1 MLLKVNNMAETTNF
15 NYIDSL
21 MNSTNIQFMA
31 DQHDHAIQTT
41 GRKTYIF
48 LLDKVET
55 ELSDVYKEEKHG
67 RIYLPHFEQRA
78 LYKTNT
84 FISSLDA
91 SNYTEKE
98 EALEMEYDFGRMVHN
113 INELKSKSA
122 GKLTIKNNSKVPLEF
137 EISDKFIIRKFS
149 EILYQKKI
157 EGTIYK
163 FINEMMNETNLV
175 ELEYTG
181 DSESLE
187 FLERLSFKLLPRR
200 KQEISLN
207 NSIYKNTGDVISHGT
222 LILNDRFKLYQVVGA
237 YPKNDSYGQ
246 YISWNVELQLFNL
259 AKADGLPNDFKELIE
274 KNQYGLGKIN
284 I

>member
-1 MLLKVNNMAETTNF
+1 MAETTNF

-21 MNSTNIQFMA
+21 MNSTNVQFMA

-41 GRKTYIF
+41 GRKSYIF

-55 ELSDVYKEEKHG
+55 ELSDIYKEEKHG
-67 RIYLPHFEQRA
+67 RIYLPHFEQRS

-84 FISSLDA
+84 FISQLDA
-91 SNYTEKE
+91 ANYTEKE
-98 EALEMEYDFGRMVHN
+98 DALEMEFDFGRMVHN

-122 GKLTIKNNSKVPLEF
+122 GKLLLTNNSKIPLDF
-137 EISDKFIIRKFS
+137 EINDYFIIRNHV
-149 EILYQKKI
+149 EILYKKKL
-157 EGTIYK
+157 EGSIYS
-163 FINEMMNETNLV
+163 FINEVLKETSLV
-175 ELEYTG
+175 KLEYTG
-181 DSESLE
+181 DSETLE
-187 FLERLSFKLLPRR
+187 FLEKLSFRLLPRR
-200 KQEISLN
+200 KRELQLN
-207 NSIYKNTGDVISHGT
+207 NSIYKNTTDVISRGD
-222 LILNDRFKLYQVVGA
+222 LILNDRMKLYQVVGA

-274 KNQYGLGKIN
+274 NNQYGLGKIN

>member
-1 MLLKVNNMAETTNF
+1 MAEKTNF
-15 NYIDSL
+15 NYVDAL

-31 DQHDHAIQTT
+31 DQHDHAVQTT
-41 GRKTYIF
+41 GRKTYVF

-84 FISSLDA
+84 FISSLDTA
-91 SNYTEKE
+91 NYTEKE
-98 EALEMEYDFGRMVHN
+98 ESLEMEYDFGRMVHN

-122 GKLTIKNNSKVPLEF
+122 GVLTLTNNSKVPLEF
-137 EISDKFIIRKFS
+137 EISDYFIIRKFT
-149 EILYQKKI
+149 EVLYKKKI
-157 EGTIYK
+157 EGSIYN
-163 FINEMMNETNLV
+163 FINEVLKETNLV
-175 ELEYTG
+175 ILEYTG
-181 DSESLE
+181 DSEELS
-187 FLERLSFKLLPRR
+187 FLEKLSFKLLPRR

-207 NSIYKNTGDVISHGT
+207 NSIYKNTSDVISHGT
-222 LILNDRFKLYQVVGA
+222 LILNDRMKLYQVVGA

-246 YISWNVELQLFNL
+246 YISWNVQLQLFNL

-274 KNQYGLGKIN
+274 ENQYGLGKIN

>member
-1 MLLKVNNMAETTNF
+1 MADF

-41 GRKTYIF
+41 GRKTYVF

-55 ELSDVYKEEKHG
+55 ELSEVYKEEKHG
-67 RIYLPHFEQRA
+67 RIYLPHFEQRS

-122 GKLTIKNNSKVPLEF
+122 GKLTIKNNSKIPLEF
-137 EISDKFIIRKFS
+137 EISDRFVIRKFS

-163 FINEMMNETNLV
+163 FINEVMNETNLV
-175 ELEYTG
+175 ELEYIG

-187 FLERLSFKLLPRR
+187 FLERLSFKLFPRR

-207 NSIYKNTGDVISHGT
+207 NSIYKNTSDVISHGT

>member
-1 MLLKVNNMAETTNF
+1 MAEKTNF
-15 NYIDSL
+15 NYVDAL

-31 DQHDHAIQTT
+31 DQHDHAVQTT
-41 GRKTYIF
+41 GRKTYVF

-84 FISSLDA
+84 FISSLDTA
-91 SNYTEKE
+91 NYTEKE
-98 EALEMEYDFGRMVHN
+98 ESLEMEYDFGRMVHN

-122 GKLTIKNNSKVPLEF
+122 GVLTLTNNSKIPLEF
-137 EISDKFIIRKFS
+137 EISDYLIIRKFT
-149 EILYQKKI
+149 EVLYKKKI
-157 EGTIYK
+157 EGSIYN
-163 FINEMMNETNLV
+163 FINEVLKETNLV
-175 ELEYTG
+175 ILEYTG
-181 DSESLE
+181 DSEELS
-187 FLERLSFKLLPRR
+187 FLEKLSFKLLPRR

-207 NSIYKNTGDVISHGT
+207 NSIYKNTSDVISHGT
-222 LILNDRFKLYQVVGA
+222 LILNDRMKLYQVVGA

-246 YISWNVELQLFNL
+246 YISWNVQLQLFNL

-274 KNQYGLGKIN
+274 ENQYGLGKIN

>member
-1 MLLKVNNMAETTNF
+1 MAETTNF

-84 FISSLDA
+84 FISSLDT

-122 GKLTIKNNSKVPLEF
+122 GKLIIKNNSKVPLEF

-149 EILYQKKI
+149 EILYQKNI

-163 FINEMMNETNLV
+163 FINEVMNETNLV

-207 NSIYKNTGDVISHGT
+207 NSIYKNKSDVISHGT

>member
-1 MLLKVNNMAETTNF
+1 MAETTNF

-137 EISDKFIIRKFS
+137 EISDKLIIRKFS

-163 FINEMMNETNLV
+163 FINEIMNETNLV

-207 NSIYKNTGDVISHGT
+207 NSIYKNTSDVISHGT

>member
-1 MLLKVNNMAETTNF
+1 MAEKTNF
-15 NYIDSL
+15 NYVDAL

-31 DQHDHAIQTT
+31 DQHDHAVQTT
-41 GRKTYIF
+41 GRKTYVF

-55 ELSDVYKEEKHG
+55 KLSEVYKEEKHG

-84 FISSLDA
+84 FISSLDTA
-91 SNYTEKE
+91 NYTEKE
-98 EALEMEYDFGRMVHN
+98 ESLEMEYDFGRMVHN

-122 GKLTIKNNSKVPLEF
+122 GVLTLTNNSKVPLEF
-137 EISDKFIIRKFS
+137 EISDYLIIRKFA
-149 EILYQKKI
+149 EVLYKKKI
-157 EGTIYK
+157 EGSIYS
-163 FINEMMNETNLV
+163 FINEVLKETNLV
-175 ELEYTG
+175 ILEYTG
-181 DSESLE
+181 DSEELS
-187 FLERLSFKLLPRR
+187 FLEKLSFKLLPRR

-207 NSIYKNTGDVISHGT
+207 NSIYKNTSDVISHGT
-222 LILNDRFKLYQVVGA
+222 LILNDRMKLYQVVGA

-246 YISWNVELQLFNL
+246 YISWNVQLQLFNL

-274 KNQYGLGKIN
+274 ENQYGLGKIN

>member
-1 MLLKVNNMAETTNF
+1 MAETTNF

-149 EILYQKKI
+149 EILYQKRI

-163 FINEMMNETNLV
+163 FINEIMNETNLV

-181 DSESLE
+181 DSENLE

-207 NSIYKNTGDVISHGT
+207 NSIYKNTSDVISHGT

>member
-1 MLLKVNNMAETTNF
+1 MAETTNF

-48 LLDKVET
+48 LLDKAET

-149 EILYQKKI
+149 EILYQKRI

-163 FINEMMNETNLV
+163 FINEIMNETNLV

-181 DSESLE
+181 DSENLE

>member
-1 MLLKVNNMAETTNF
+1 MAETTNF

-41 GRKTYIF
+41 GRKTYVF

-55 ELSDVYKEEKHG
+55 ELSEVYKEETHG
-67 RIYLPHFEQRA
+67 RVYLPHFEQRA

-84 FISSLDA
+84 FISSLDTA
-91 SNYTEKE
+91 NFTEKE
-98 EALEMEYDFGRMVHN
+98 DSLEMEYDFGRMVHN
-113 INELKSKSA
+113 INELKSKTA
-122 GKLTIKNNSKVPLEF
+122 GKLILTNNSKIPLEF
-137 EISDKFIIRKFS
+137 EISDKLIIRNYA
-149 EILYQKKI
+149 EILYSKKI
-157 EGTIYK
+157 EGSIYK
-163 FINEMMNETNLV
+163 FINDVLNETSLIKI
-175 ELEYTG
+175 EYTG
-181 DSESLE
+181 DNETME

-200 KQEISLN
+200 KKEITLN
-207 NSIYKNTGDVISHGT
+207 NSIYKNVSDVISHGT
-222 LILNDRFKLYQVVGA
+222 LILNDRMRLYQVVGA
-237 YPKNDSYGQ
+237 YPKNDNYGQ

-274 KNQYGLGKIN
+274 QNQYGLGKIN

>member
-1 MLLKVNNMAETTNF
+1 MAETTNF

-67 RIYLPHFEQRA
+67 RIYLPHFEQRS

-122 GKLTIKNNSKVPLEF
+122 GKLTIKNNSKIPLEF

-163 FINEMMNETNLV
+163 FINEVMNETNLV
-175 ELEYTG
+175 ELEYIG

-207 NSIYKNTGDVISHGT
+207 NSIYKNASDVISHGT

>member
-1 MLLKVNNMAETTNF
+1 MAETTNF

-55 ELSDVYKEEKHG
+55 EFSDVYKEEKHG

-84 FISSLDA
+84 FISSLDT

-149 EILYQKKI
+149 EILYQRKI

-163 FINEMMNETNLV
+163 FINKIMNETNLV
-175 ELEYTG
+175 ELEYIG

-207 NSIYKNTGDVISHGT
+207 NSIYKNTSDVISHGT

>member
-1 MLLKVNNMAETTNF
+1 MRCDICGTAYSEYFYKNEEQTLCEECILNSDMICT
-15 NYIDSL
+15 
-21 MNSTNIQFMA
+21 STNYYL
-31 DQHDHAIQTT
+31 D
-41 GRKTYIF
+41 GEYI
-48 LLDKVET
+48 
-55 ELSDVYKEEKHG
+55 
-67 RIYLPHFEQRA
+67 
-78 LYKTNT
+78 
-84 FISSLDA
+84 
-91 SNYTEKE
+91 
-98 EALEMEYDFGRMVHN
+98 
-113 INELKSKSA
+113 
-122 GKLTIKNNSKVPLEF
+122 
-137 EISDKFIIRKFS
+137 
-149 EILYQKKI
+149 
-157 EGTIYK
+157 
-163 FINEMMNETNLV
+163 
-175 ELEYTG
+175 G

-207 NSIYKNTGDVISHGT
+207 NSIYKNTSDVISHGT

>member
-1 MLLKVNNMAETTNF
+1 MAETTNF

-21 MNSTNIQFMA
+21 MNSTNVQFMA

-41 GRKTYIF
+41 GRKSYIF
-48 LLDKVET
+48 LLDRIET

-67 RIYLPHFEQRA
+67 RIYLPHFEQRS

-84 FISSLDA
+84 FISQLDA
-91 SNYTEKE
+91 ANYTEKE
-98 EALEMEYDFGRMVHN
+98 EALEMEFDFGRMVHN

-122 GKLTIKNNSKVPLEF
+122 GKLLLTNNSKIPLDF
-137 EISDKFIIRKFS
+137 EINDYFIIRNHV
-149 EILYQKKI
+149 EILYKKKL
-157 EGTIYK
+157 EGSIYS
-163 FINEMMNETNLV
+163 FINEVLKETSLV
-175 ELEYTG
+175 KLEYTG
-181 DSESLE
+181 DSETLE
-187 FLERLSFKLLPRR
+187 FLEKLSFRLLPRR
-200 KQEISLN
+200 KRELQLN
-207 NSIYKNTGDVISHGT
+207 NSIYKNTTDVISRGD
-222 LILNDRFKLYQVVGA
+222 LILNDRMKLYQVVGA

-274 KNQYGLGKIN
+274 SNQYGLGKIN